1 MVYNKLSIKKLKEIL
16 NEYNCAVPS
25 GAKKADLI
33 ELVEAIMAKDE
44 EFVNMRVSNEDDIFE
59 TTEEETQE
67 ETQEEVS
74 EEATTLRENIGQAE
88 NSPSMFSAEWNEY
101 VMAHFH
107 ANELID
113 GNPVC
118 AGLRRVA
125 EFLLGDIIE
134 SGPEQV
140 FPATDG
146 LSPDRATV
154 VFKVVFNWMNT
165 GNYRTFKEVADV
177 WHGNTDDLFCA
188 HPVATASTRAEGR
201 ALRKAL
207 KIRCLAAEELAK
219 KNIVEIVQQSVKQAP
234 TSGEY
239 QADKNISSQQIQF
252 IDNKCSVLDID
263 AFAFINMGS
272 SSFSGISEVTKDSAK
287 KMIKV
292 LNNYQNNSN
301 EISQNILGYKVN
313 WRE

>member
-1 MVYNKLSIKKLKEIL
+1 MSYEKFTNKELKEIL
-16 NEYNCAVPS
+16 AEHNCAVPN

-44 EFVNMRVSNEDDIFE
+44 DFVTMQIDNELDIFDE
-59 TTEEETQE
+59 A
-67 ETQEEVS
+67 V
-74 EEATTLRENIGQAE
+74 EEAEPVVIEENLQKKE
-88 NSPSMFSAEWNEY
+88 TNRPSMFSDEWNEY

-107 ANELID
+107 QNELID
-113 GNPVC
+113 GNPIC

-125 EFLLGDIIE
+125 ELLLGDIIH

-146 LSPDRATV
+146 LAPDSATV
-154 VFKVVFNWMNT
+154 VFKVVFDWMNSGQT
-165 GNYRTFKEVADV
+165 RTFMEVADV

-219 KNIVEIVQQSVKQAP
+219 KDIVGIVKESVKKTP
-234 TSGEY
+234 TSGDYEPT
-239 QADKNISSQQIQF
+239 QNISTQQVQF
-252 IDNKCSVLDID
+252 IDTKCKQLDVD
-263 AFAFINMGS
+263 AFAFINMGNGSYS
-272 SSFSGISEVTKDSAK
+272 SIGEVTKDSAK

-292 LNNYQNNSN
+292 LNNYQNNQAD
-301 EISQNILGYKVN
+301 IPQNIRGYKHG

>member
-1 MVYNKLSIKKLKEIL
+1 
-16 NEYNCAVPS
+16 
-25 GAKKADLI
+25 
-33 ELVEAIMAKDE
+33 MAKDE
-44 EFVNMRVSNEDDIFE
+44 DFVTMQIDNELDIFDE
-59 TTEEETQE
+59 A
-67 ETQEEVS
+67 V
-74 EEATTLRENIGQAE
+74 EEAEPVVIEENLQKKE
-88 NSPSMFSAEWNEY
+88 TNRPSMFSDEWNEY

-107 ANELID
+107 QNELID
-113 GNPVC
+113 GNPIC

-125 EFLLGDIIE
+125 ELLLGDIIH

-146 LSPDRATV
+146 LAPDRATV
-154 VFKVVFNWMNT
+154 VFKVVFDWMNSGQT
-165 GNYRTFKEVADV
+165 RTFMEVADV

-219 KNIVEIVQQSVKQAP
+219 KDIVGIVKESVKKTP
-234 TSGEY
+234 TSGDYEPT
-239 QADKNISSQQIQF
+239 QNISTQQVQF
-252 IDNKCSVLDID
+252 IDTKCKQLDVD
-263 AFAFINMGS
+263 AFAFINMGNGSYS
-272 SSFSGISEVTKDSAK
+272 SIGEVTKDSAK

-292 LNNYQNNSN
+292 LNNYQNNQAD
-301 EISQNILGYKVN
+301 IPQNIRGYKHG